1 MISAALSGLALIVRD
16 GWMYEWQIK
25 SVTLIQNLWV
35 FKKHNKQEMTSDTR
49 HTLSF
54 LSYCHFGP
62 HRKTQQ
68 KHQLIKVSTMLLHSF
83 RPNIRH

>member
-16 GWMYEWQIK
+16 GWIHGWQIK

-35 FKKHNKQEMTSDTR
+35 FEKHNKQEMTSDTG

-62 HRKTQQ
+62 HQNTQQ

-83 RPNIRH
+83 RPNNRH

>member
-16 GWMYEWQIK
+16 GWMHEWQIK

-35 FKKHNKQEMTSDTR
+35 FEKHNKQEMTSDTG

-54 LSYCHFGP
+54 LSHCHFGP
-62 HRKTQQ
+62 HQKTQQ
-68 KHQLIKVSTMLLHSF
+68 NQLIKVSTMLSHSF
-83 RPNIRH
+83 RPNNRH